1 MRFGLFLPQGW
12 RIDLAGIDPADHWR
26 TIMRVAG
33 HADSSDAWT
42 SAWVFDH
49 FHTVPVPTEEAT
61 HEAYSLLAGVA
72 ASTSRIRLGQMC
84 TCVSYRNP
92 AHLAKIAATIDIMSG
107 GRMEMG
113 LGAGWYE
120 KEWRAYGYG
129 FPRAGERLV
138 RLDEGAQI
146 LRQMWVTGESTF
158 TGKHFR
164 TAGAQCRPQPLQAG
178 GIPLWIAGGGEKRT
192 LKIAAMHADYSN
204 FDGPLDV
211 FTHKSRVLDEHCR
224 DIGRDPADITRSAN
238 FTVLIA
244 ETQKEVDEKID
255 WLTAHVVKY
264 LGPEHADQA
273 ERWTRHR
280 TTIGTPEQI
289 IERLSAVRAAGLDYG
304 IMFFPDM
311 AYDLSGIEL
320 FENRVIPALT

>member
-12 RIDLAGIDPADHWR
+12 RIDLAGIDPADHWD
-26 TIMRVAG
+26 TIMRVAA
-33 HADSSDAWT
+33 HADNSDAWT

-61 HEAYSLLAGVA
+61 HEAYSVLAGVA
-72 ASTSRIRLGQMC
+72 ASTERLRLGQMC

-92 AHLAKIAATIDIMSG
+92 AYLAKVAATIDMISG

-120 KEWRAYGYG
+120 SEWRAYGYG
-129 FPRAGERLV
+129 FPRAGERLA

-164 TAGAQCRPQPLQAG
+164 TAGAKCAPQPLQRG

-192 LKIAAMHADYSN
+192 LQIAAMHADYSN
-204 FDGPLDV
+204 FDGPLEV
-211 FTHKSRVLDEHCR
+211 FARKSAILDEHCR
-224 DIGRDPADITRSAN
+224 DLGRDPADIGRSAN
-238 FTVLIA
+238 FTVLIG
-244 ETQKEVDEKID
+244 ETEKDVQDKID
-255 WLTAHVVKY
+255 WLGAHVLKY
-264 LGPEHADQA
+264 LGPEHAEQA

-280 TTIGTPEQI
+280 TAIGTPEQI
-289 IERLSAVRAAGLDYG
+289 ASRLGAVRDAGLDYG

-311 AYDLSGIEL
+311 AYDPSSIEM
-320 FENRVIPALT
+320 FDQQVIPALL

>member
-12 RIDLAGIDPADHWR
+12 RIDLAGIDPVDHWR
-26 TIMRVAG
+26 TIMRVAA
-33 HADSSDAWT
+33 HADETEEWT

-49 FHTVPVPTEEAT
+49 FHTVPVPTTEAT

-72 ASTSRIRLGQMC
+72 ASTQRIRLGQMC

-92 AHLAKIAATIDIMSG
+92 AYLAKTAATIDVISG

-120 KEWRAYGYG
+120 NEWRAYGYG
-129 FPRAGERLV
+129 FPRAGERLA

-158 TGKHFR
+158 SGKHFR
-164 TAGAQCRPQPLQAG
+164 TSGAKCAPQPLQHG

-192 LKIAAMHADYSN
+192 LQIAAMHADYSN

-211 FTHKSRVLDEHCR
+211 FVRKSGILDEHCR
-224 DIGRDPADITRSAN
+224 DLGRDPAEIGRSAN
-238 FTVLIA
+238 FTVLIG
-244 ETQKEVDEKID
+244 EDEKDVQDKID
-255 WLTAHVVKY
+255 WLTAHVVKF
-264 LGPEHADQA
+264 LGPEHAGQA

-280 TTIGTPEQI
+280 TAIGTPEQI
-289 IERLSAVRAAGLDYG
+289 IERLGAVRDAGLDYG

-311 AYDLSGIEL
+311 AYDLSSIEL
-320 FENRVIPALT
+320 FERQVIPALT